1 MFAMKRNIFVI
12 LTVMSVMIIWISMS
26 GVVKS
31 QSKEDTRATEQYFST
46 LEKQYVNETRGI
58 LNTLGYKNSGVM
70 LNRTVSGEGKREYRV
85 IIHHRK
91 LESLNEA
98 EKCLLIK
105 HLQQMEFGGENISFS
120 YTFQ

>member
-1 MFAMKRNIFVI
+1 MKRNILVI
-12 LTVMSVMIIWISMS
+12 LTVMSVIITWISMS

-70 LNRTVSGEGKREYRV
+70 LNRTVTAGGKREYRV

-91 LESLNEA
+91 LESLNEV

-105 HLQQMEFGGENISFS
+105 RLQQMEFGGENISFS
-120 YTFQ
+120 YIFQ